1 MLKISFCTVA
11 WDPLIWISQVNLY
24 WFYYKLASCE
34 IPKNWNMQDQSFG
47 RMSQPSTTKKLKNG
61 VWSVILWHR
70 SFCSILLIAIV
81 WHSCSKG
88 TYFRLFYAKVMLNIE
103 IFTYSHSP
111 EIFLFDNSKA
121 PKKYYASRRFR
132 SKHSAMNFVWI
143 KYIIALRHRILH
155 SSTLPF

>member
-34 IPKNWNMQDQSFG
+34 IPKIRNMQDQSFG

-88 TYFRLFYAKVMLNIE
+88 TYFRLFYAKVMLKIE
-103 IFTYSHSP
+103 K
-111 EIFLFDNSKA
+111 FLFDNSKA

-132 SKHSAMNFVWI
+132 SMQSAMNFVWI